1 MSLLGCRPSTGM
13 ATPPADLRAGWR
25 DAIRRAGLRVTPQR
39 EAVLAAVWR
48 QRHATADSLVAEL
61 AAADSAVNLSTVY
74 RSLEALEQ
82 IGLVRHAHL
91 GAGSPTYH
99 IAVEHPHLHLQ
110 CRSCGRLQSLPV
122 EAAASF
128 AGEIERET
136 GFLADFTHAAIHGTC
151 AECVVAGDGPGGD
164 DEA

>member
-1 MSLLGCRPSTGM
+1 M
-13 ATPPADLRAGWR
+13 ATPPAELRAGWR
-25 DAIRRAGLRVTPQR
+25 EAIRRAGLRVTPQR

-91 GAGSPTYH
+91 GAGAPTYH
-99 IAVEHPHLHLQ
+99 IAVERPHLHLQ
-110 CRSCGRLQSLPV
+110 CLSCGSVRSLPAD
-122 EAAASF
+122 AAAAF
-128 AGEIERET
+128 AADIERET
-136 GFLADFTHAAIHGTC
+136 GFVADFTHAAIHGTC
-151 AECVVAGDGPGGD
+151 ADCVVAGAESAGD
-164 DEA
+164 DGA